1 MVAIA
6 DMLDRMLDPVGIALT
21 PDAARRLVALKADSI
36 IQQRVDDLAE
46 RCNDGTASGDER
58 SEYEALVA
66 AATVV
71 GVLQAKARRLLST
84 TSSTSE

>member
-6 DMLDRMLDPVGIALT
+6 DMLDRMLDPVGVALT
-21 PDAARRLVALKADSI
+21 PDAARRLVAIKADPEM
-36 IQQRVDDLAE
+36 QQRVDDLAE
-46 RCNDGTASGDER
+46 RCNEGTASTDER

-71 GVLQAKARRLLST
+71 GVLQAKARRLLSAIP
-84 TSSTSE
+84 STSK